1 MSSRSS
7 YFSSSES
14 DSSGTYGSASTD
26 PYSSSSRAETTD
38 SAYSSD
44 DDSASHESTS
54 SLHVTSCLAT
64 DAMVESVPKHLL
76 VMRHGERTD
85 DLFPG
90 WIERSTRSGRYV
102 PYDINMPRDLR
113 FLDRPMRNFHMDTP
127 LTMLGSLLAQ
137 FVGRGMAG
145 VRKAP
150 DVVYASPALRCVQT
164 AHNAALFAPQKP
176 LIRVEPGLFENND
189 LYPEGRPKLMSVKEL
204 HKAGFN
210 VDLDYEPVF
219 AVDDVFAHHCES
231 NDRYN
236 RRLQKT
242 LQMVAERKE
251 FLDAPKDLS
260 VLVCAHASTVD
271 MAIGHFVYNRRKTL
285 QRDLVGI
292 ADRVPYT
299 SFAFFTHHDDAWK
312 LREEAIPFVTYDR
325 FSSCF
330 DRYFMEQQS
339 DAVKRLLR
347 CEHCECKKHESNHP
361 AKRSRFEQD
370 DDIIIL
376 SDGSFS
382 GDEIEPRCDLEVI
395 PSVVEREKQKGSP
408 PAKLIRLEK
417 DDDIIILSDGSF
429 SGDDIDEGKTVWPS
443 GAPAESHCDLGITTQ
458 VGFLSIHKSIAE
470 YKKRY
475 HQEFEK
481 FDDEIWRY
489 FVMQIQDVHI
499 LDWKR
504 VAFNMIREEVQH
516 YYPNA
521 DITIVGSTLNGC
533 GNNSSDLDM
542 CLCITDEIDG
552 FCYNDRNIAINV
564 LRDIEARL
572 IDNWPSFLLNIELI
586 PATCCCD
593 PPVLPNL
600 QYIEEERFSGE
611 QPLSNLTIGHSLAA
625 WPKKGTNKQTVGELL
640 IGFFEYYANHFDF
653 HNRGISIYE
662 GNVFDRTEL
671 DRQTLRYKIFVEE
684 PFDGNNTARCV
695 TTNENYEKIIG
706 AFRTTSAW
714 FLSSDE
720 VSPSVARLRILN
732 S

>member
-38 SAYSSD
+38 SAYYSD
-44 DDSASHESTS
+44 DDSASHESSS

-102 PYDINMPRDLR
+102 PYDLNMPRDLR

-219 AVDDVFAHHCES
+219 SVDDVFAHHCES

-285 QRDLVGI
+285 SRDLIGI

-325 FSSCF
+325 FSSRF
-330 DRYFMEQQS
+330 DRYFVHRRNS
-339 DAVKRLLR
+339 RDKA
-347 CEHCECKKHESNHP
+347 SSS
-361 AKRSRFEQD
+361 RSRKSKRGA
-370 DDIIIL
+370 L
-376 SDGSFS
+376 KTKN
-382 GDEIEPRCDLEVI
+382 
-395 PSVVEREKQKGSP
+395 SVR
-408 PAKLIRLEK
+408 R
-417 DDDIIILSDGSF
+417 
-429 SGDDIDEGKTVWPS
+429 
-443 GAPAESHCDLGITTQ
+443 
-458 VGFLSIHKSIAE
+458 KS
-470 YKKRY
+470 KKRY
-475 HQEFEK
+475 
-481 FDDEIWRY
+481 
-489 FVMQIQDVHI
+489 
-499 LDWKR
+499 
-504 VAFNMIREEVQH
+504 
-516 YYPNA
+516 
-521 DITIVGSTLNGC
+521 G
-533 GNNSSDLDM
+533 
-542 CLCITDEIDG
+542 
-552 FCYNDRNIAINV
+552 
-564 LRDIEARL
+564 
-572 IDNWPSFLLNIELI
+572 
-586 PATCCCD
+586 
-593 PPVLPNL
+593 
-600 QYIEEERFSGE
+600 
-611 QPLSNLTIGHSLAA
+611 
-625 WPKKGTNKQTVGELL
+625 
-640 IGFFEYYANHFDF
+640 
-653 HNRGISIYE
+653 
-662 GNVFDRTEL
+662 
-671 DRQTLRYKIFVEE
+671 
-684 PFDGNNTARCV
+684 
-695 TTNENYEKIIG
+695 
-706 AFRTTSAW
+706 
-714 FLSSDE
+714 
-720 VSPSVARLRILN
+720 
-732 S
+732 

>member
-1 MSSRSS
+1 
-7 YFSSSES
+7 
-14 DSSGTYGSASTD
+14 
-26 PYSSSSRAETTD
+26 
-38 SAYSSD
+38 
-44 DDSASHESTS
+44 
-54 SLHVTSCLAT
+54 
-64 DAMVESVPKHLL
+64 
-76 VMRHGERTD
+76 
-85 DLFPG
+85 
-90 WIERSTRSGRYV
+90 
-102 PYDINMPRDLR
+102 
-113 FLDRPMRNFHMDTP
+113 
-127 LTMLGSLLAQ
+127 
-137 FVGRGMAG
+137 
-145 VRKAP
+145 
-150 DVVYASPALRCVQT
+150 
-164 AHNAALFAPQKP
+164 
-176 LIRVEPGLFENND
+176 
-189 LYPEGRPKLMSVKEL
+189 
-204 HKAGFN
+204 
-210 VDLDYEPVF
+210 
-219 AVDDVFAHHCES
+219 
-231 NDRYN
+231 
-236 RRLQKT
+236 
-242 LQMVAERKE
+242 
-251 FLDAPKDLS
+251 
-260 VLVCAHASTVD
+260 
-271 MAIGHFVYNRRKTL
+271 
-285 QRDLVGI
+285 
-292 ADRVPYT
+292 
-299 SFAFFTHHDDAWK
+299 
-312 LREEAIPFVTYDR
+312 
-325 FSSCF
+325 
-330 DRYFMEQQS
+330 MEQQS

-395 PSVVEREKQKGSP
+395 PSVVEREKQK
-408 PAKLIRLEK
+408 
-417 DDDIIILSDGSF
+417 
-429 SGDDIDEGKTVWPS
+429 

-586 PATCCCD
+586 PATVPILKFFMGHPFQNLRIEMNCNNTPGIYNTHLLYHYARADDRFPALSLVIQQWARNFDIKDASQGTLTSYSLNLMLLHYLQCCCD